1 MWINDERRLR
11 CDQQRVAVGIGLRH
25 RLGADA
31 CAGTTCLVL
40 DNYRLRPRGAEPLS
54 HCACDGVGR
63 SAGWVRN
70 DYAHCLRREGLR
82 PAEVWKDCHAKHGCG
97 EPKYFGRDVH
107 LTDKTRMPKSTKEN
121 TNGASVRSVD
131 RSIAILKAFT
141 ADKPSMSVIEL

>member
-25 RLGADA
+25 RLGANA
-31 CAGTTCLVL
+31 CAGTCLVL

-63 SAGWVRN
+63 AAGWVRN

-97 EPKYFGRDVH
+97 EPKMSASNECHGKQHPYVRVMDV
-107 LTDKTRMPKSTKEN
+107 M
-121 TNGASVRSVD
+121 
-131 RSIAILKAFT
+131 SINSEIRLQ
-141 ADKPSMSVIEL
+141 